1 MDDTMDVLAA
11 KIEGKTKH
19 LTGIAAEVAE
29 KHEADAEVVCGHNYE
44 VKLDMSQ
51 PAKKRG
57 KAGIKKGS
65 GASASAS
72 TSNDWT
78 FVAVPVTSKVRA
90 LFDSW
95 EASERVSGGLKEV
108 KDVFNDNIKYELKDY
123 DDVKRLLVDLPSVG
137 EKWTMIARDTPANC
151 AQVRLLLENM
161 GVLEEALGEL
171 HQLTMDA
178 RDPMAGEKEGAVR
191 NSLDTIAREW
201 RRVEELVP
209 KSEGGK
215 LEGCVAG
222 AAGAAALVQA
232 FQVAKAGALLL
243 IQGKKVTKTGN
254 SQHQQSSFMLDPPLA
269 KGKHTVKF
277 RVDNLGRGGHHWIC
291 FGTCAPSADISG
303 ESYTE
308 ISGISTSG
316 QLYGQHTGGYGREI
330 SSGTEIT
337 VAVDCDARTQTISW
351 NGESSSA
358 SGIAVPCAFA
368 FNLYENGNTVT
379 FL

>member
-1 MDDTMDVLAA
+1 LAA

-19 LTGIAAEVAE
+19 LTEIAAEVAE
-29 KHEADAEVVCGHNYE
+29 RYEADAEVVCGHNYE

-51 PAKKRG
+51 PPKNGG
-57 KAGIKKGS
+57 KAQPGKGGKVGSKKGS

-72 TSNDWT
+72 GSNGWT

-95 EASERVSGGLKEV
+95 EASDHVSGGLTEV
-108 KDVFNDNIKYELKDY
+108 KDAFNDKIKYELNDY
-123 DDVKRLLVDLPSVG
+123 DDVKRLLVDVPSVG
-137 EKWTMIARDTPANC
+137 EKWTTIARDTPANC
-151 AQVRLLLENM
+151 VQVRLLLENM

-171 HQLTMDA
+171 QQLTMDA
-178 RDPMAGEKEGAVR
+178 CDPMAGEKKGAVR
-191 NSLDTIAREW
+191 NSLDTIAHEW
-201 RRVEELVP
+201 RRVEDLVP

-215 LEGCVAG
+215 LAGSVAG
-222 AAGAAALVQA
+222 VSGSVPISR
-232 FQVAKAGALLL
+232 FQVVTAGSKLLVD
-243 IQGKKVTKTGN
+243 GKKVTKTGGDGHN
-254 SQHQQSSFMLDPPLA
+254 QSSFMLDPPLA

-277 RVDNLGRGGHHWIC
+277 RVDNLGRDGHHWIC

-303 ESYTE
+303 KSCNF
-308 ISGISTSG
+308 ISGLATNG
-316 QLYGQHTGGYGREI
+316 TLHGRHAGGKPCMI

-337 VAVDCDARTQTISW
+337 VAVDCDALSQTISW
-351 NGESSSA
+351 NGGSSSA

-368 FNLYENGNTVT
+368 FNHFLNGNTVT